1 MYIFSKYPSDVWL
14 QHSQGHN
21 NWIRVFLTKEGTD
34 TVYLLGLLIKQNSAF
49 PQQGF
54 AEKHEVHIWKS
65 ICPVKIK
72 NKWSGKGEMERDKLD
87 TTNMGER
94 LQICLGCWSNRNR
107 RETKKVTM
115 LWKEKNADRNETKI
129 LIYVFSRKF
138 LGTFIFPFR
147 RNISQ
152 KVPKVT
158 KIGCP

>member
-1 MYIFSKYPSDVWL
+1 
-14 QHSQGHN
+14 
-21 NWIRVFLTKEGTD
+21 
-34 TVYLLGLLIKQNSAF
+34 
-49 PQQGF
+49 
-54 AEKHEVHIWKS
+54 
-65 ICPVKIK
+65 
-72 NKWSGKGEMERDKLD
+72 MERDKLD